1 MHVKQLVNFVMVKQ
15 DDGREIVMK
24 YMLTHR
30 KPNAYGVLAEKHAV
44 IDKEMHFVE
53 ECETRNS
60 YSLSEALK
68 IAEICTAGKVLPSTY
83 LEIEAELSYHKNV
96 GYASVVQERYG
107 T

>member
-15 DDGREIVMK
+15 DDGSEIVMK

-30 KPNAYGVLAEKHAV
+30 KSNTYGMIAEKHVV

-53 ECETRNS
+53 ECETCDS

-68 IAEICTAGKVLPSTY
+68 IAEICTTRKVLPTTY
-83 LEIEAELSYHKNV
+83 LEIEEDLSHQKNS
-96 GYASVVQERYG
+96 G
-107 T
+107 